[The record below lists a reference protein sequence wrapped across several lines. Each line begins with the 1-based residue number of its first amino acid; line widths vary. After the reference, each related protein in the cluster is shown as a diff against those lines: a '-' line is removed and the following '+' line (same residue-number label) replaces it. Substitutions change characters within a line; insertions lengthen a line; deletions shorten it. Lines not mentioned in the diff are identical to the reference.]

1 MEENANLSRNFTLTS
16 FQRAKERMIATNDS
30 AYSSFYNMGR
40 LKRIK
45 DYSEE
50 EIQNIINNGSLAEQQ
65 NLSRNYFYKD
75 GFYKQIIIYYSTLLK
90 YAGLLIPH
98 TSYGKKITA
107 PSIQK
112 RYYGAIDYIEK
123 MNLPI
128 LLTNF
133 AQRALVDG
141 SYYGIKIQT
150 DRDGFAILDLPS
162 GYACSNFK
170 DSLGNDIV
178 EFDVSYFNT
187 IFDKDDRDA
196 ALSMYPK
203 IVKQAYDKWRIGKR
217 KSRWIMLPA
226 DIGICFPFFDGRPP
240 FLSIIP
246 TTIQYDKAVET
257 EQERDLE
264 EIRKIIVQKIPHLTD
279 GRLLFEPDEAEEIH
293 AGTVGMLRGNKN
305 VSVLT
310 TYADVDSIV
319 SKTAAD
325 SNNNTIERMLQNI
338 YSRAGVSSQIFAST
352 GSSTL
357 ESSIQY
363 DISLMM
369 YLANKFSRF
378 ITNTINSIFSNGNIN
393 FKYTILPVGIQ
404 NESKY
409 IDTAFKLASS
419 GYSILVPAIAEGF
432 SQKDIIGIKDL
443 ENDVLKL
450 GEKLIPLTSSY
461 TQSNSNTEKESE
473 GGRPAKEQS
482 EKSDKTIENET
493 SLDNQTGGG
502 E

>member
-90 YAGLLIPH
+90 YVGLLIPH

-432 SQKDIIGIKDL
+432 SQKDIMGIKDL

>member
-432 SQKDIIGIKDL
+432 SQKDIMGIKDL

>member
-1 MEENANLSRNFTLTS
+1 MEENTNLSRNFTLTS

-50 EIQNIINNGSLAEQQ
+50 EIQNIINNGSLTEQQ

-226 DIGICFPFFDGRPP
+226 DIGICFPFFDGRPL

>member
-203 IVKQAYDKWRIGKR
+203 IVKQEYDKWRIGKR

-393 FKYTILPVGIQ
+393 FKYIILPVGIQ

-432 SQKDIIGIKDL
+432 SQKDIMSIKDL

-473 GGRPAKEQS
+473 GGRPTKEQS

>member
-203 IVKQAYDKWRIGKR
+203 IVKQEYDKWRIGKR

-432 SQKDIIGIKDL
+432 SQKDIMGIKDL

-473 GGRPAKEQS
+473 GGRPTKEQS

>member
-203 IVKQAYDKWRIGKR
+203 IVKQEYDKWRIGKR

-432 SQKDIIGIKDL
+432 SQKDIMSIKDL

>member
-393 FKYTILPVGIQ
+393 FKYIILPVGIQ

-432 SQKDIIGIKDL
+432 SQKDIMSIKDL

-473 GGRPAKEQS
+473 GGRPTKEQS

>member
-1 MEENANLSRNFTLTS
+1 MEENTNLSRNFTLTS

-98 TSYGKKITA
+98 PSYGKKITA

-133 AQRALVDG
+133 AQRALIDG
-141 SYYGIKIQT
+141 SYYGIKTQV
-150 DRDGFAILDLPS
+150 DRDSFAILDLPS
-162 GYACSNFK
+162 GYARSNFK

-187 IFDKDDRDA
+187 IFDKDDREA
-196 ALSMYPK
+196 ALSIYPK

-217 KSRWIMLPA
+217 KSKWIMLPA
-226 DIGICFPFFDGRPP
+226 DIGICFPFFDGRPL

-293 AGTVGMLRGNKN
+293 AGTVGMLKGNKN

-319 SKTAAD
+319 SKTTSD

-338 YSRAGVSSQIFAST
+338 YSKAGVSSQIFAST

-369 YLANKFSRF
+369 YLANKFARF

-393 FKYTILPVGIQ
+393 FKYTILPVGVQ

-432 SQKDIIGIKDL
+432 SQKDIMSIKDL

-473 GGRPAKEQS
+473 GGRPTKEQS
-482 EKSDKTIENET
+482 EKSEKTIENET

>member
-1 MEENANLSRNFTLTS
+1 MEENTNLSRNFTLTS

-30 AYSSFYNMGR
+30 AYSSFYNMGG

-98 TSYGKKITA
+98 PSYGKKITA

-133 AQRALVDG
+133 AQRALIDG
-141 SYYGIKIQT
+141 SYYGIKTQV
-150 DRDGFAILDLPS
+150 DRDSFAILDLPS
-162 GYACSNFK
+162 GYARSNFK

-187 IFDKDDRDA
+187 IFDKDDREA
-196 ALSMYPK
+196 ALSIYPK

-217 KSRWIMLPA
+217 KSKWIMLPA
-226 DIGICFPFFDGRPP
+226 DIGICFPFFDGRPL

-279 GRLLFEPDEAEEIH
+279 GRLLFEPEEAEEIH
-293 AGTVGMLRGNKN
+293 AGTVGMLKGNKN

-319 SKTAAD
+319 SKTTSD

-338 YSRAGVSSQIFAST
+338 YSKAGVSSQIFAST

-369 YLANKFSRF
+369 YLANKFARF

-432 SQKDIIGIKDL
+432 SQKDILSIKDL

-450 GEKLIPLTSSY
+450 RDKLIPLTSSY
-461 TQSNSNTEKESE
+461 TQSNSSNTKESE
-473 GGRPAKEQS
+473 GGRPTKEQS
-482 EKSDKTIENET
+482 EKSEKTIENET